1 MSKVHKKPHIAP
13 VIYGLDIGG
22 TKIEIGVFTPEF
34 NLIES
39 WRVPTPT
46 EEYDKLLLA
55 ISSLIFE
62 ADERFLNCMSIGI
75 GMPGII
81 DKNNRVKSANVPCA
95 TGKVIT
101 DDLQKLID
109 RKISIANDC
118 RLFALSE
125 SIGGAG
131 DKKSVVYGAII
142 GTGAGGGLCI
152 NGQLFRTKNNIAGEY
167 GHIGAS
173 GMLLKKYNL
182 PVRTCGCGLR
192 GCFESYIAGPGLNW
206 LYNYFGSKNISTP
219 EFVNLLRLGEPLA
232 KKTFECYMELLG
244 ASFASLVLSY
254 DPDVIV
260 VGGGLSKIDEIID
273 NLPNAINNHLF
284 TGVTSPEIK
293 RASFGDSSGVRGA
306 AILGNTI

>member
-1 MSKVHKKPHIAP
+1 MSKIHKKPHTTP

-62 ADERFLNCMSIGI
+62 ADKRFLNCVSIGI

-81 DKNNRVKSANVPCA
+81 DRNNRVKSANVPCA

-101 DDLQKLID
+101 DDLKKLID
-109 RKISIANDC
+109 REISIANDC

-131 DKKSVVYGAII
+131 DKKVLFMVLLSV
-142 GTGAGGGLCI
+142 
-152 NGQLFRTKNNIAGEY
+152 
-167 GHIGAS
+167 
-173 GMLLKKYNL
+173 
-182 PVRTCGCGLR
+182 
-192 GCFESYIAGPGLNW
+192 
-206 LYNYFGSKNISTP
+206 
-219 EFVNLLRLGEPLA
+219 LA
-232 KKTFECYMELLG
+232 
-244 ASFASLVLSY
+244 LVVAY
-254 DPDVIV
+254 V
-260 VGGGLSKIDEIID
+260 
-273 NLPNAINNHLF
+273 
-284 TGVTSPEIK
+284 
-293 RASFGDSSGVRGA
+293 
-306 AILGNTI
+306 